1 MALFNRRRHEDEP
14 VDHDRT
20 MVEEPRTDDDRAT
33 HERPADDDRPTHE
46 RPADR
51 HRYKRGMAR
60 GLFTLVGVAV
70 AGLLTWI
77 AADSFAP
84 ADGTSDFWV
93 AMGLIAAV
101 GLALGLSQLF
111 GGWTKWGVPRISSGV
126 FLFGWI
132 PTAIAVG
139 WILMTIQPEGGWQQS
154 RLEDWSDSIG
164 ILGFVESFAEFAAV
178 PALVLG
184 LVTAFV
190 FDTAGPRRKVN
201 ETDYDRHERRVP
213 DEDVHDYR
221 REDTSVTTGARKHE
235 PVGSGTRTGDSE
247 RTVETRPTR
256 RDTP

>member
-1 MALFNRRRHEDEP
+1 MALFNREKR
-14 VDHDRT
+14 
-20 MVEEPRTDDDRAT
+20 VEERPV
-33 HERPADDDRPTHE
+33 EREVVDE

-51 HRYKRGMAR
+51 HRYTRGVTR
-60 GLFTLVGVAV
+60 GLFTLLGAAAAIFLVWL
-70 AGLLTWI
+70 AGEVFTPG
-77 AADSFAP
+77 DS
-84 ADGTSDFWV
+84 TTDFWI
-93 AMGLIAAV
+93 AMGLVAAA

-132 PTAIAVG
+132 PTAVVVG
-139 WILMTIQPEGGWQQS
+139 WILLAMQPEGGWQQS
-154 RLEDWSDSIG
+154 RLESWSDSIG
-164 ILGFVESFAEFAAV
+164 VLGFVDNFDEWLLAI

-190 FDTAGPRRKVN
+190 FDTTGPRRRL
-201 ETDYDRHERRVP
+201 ETFERERGIP

-221 REDTSVTTGARKHE
+221 REHETTSVTHAEE
-235 PVGSGTRTGDSE
+235 PVETGTTTAPAD